1 MGSPTRYRCLGLN
14 GAQRTHIRRDCSDGT
29 KKMFWND
36 DSNASPRDLI
46 YDPHPPTREPD
57 TSQPVVI
64 VEGEKAADALHA
76 RGVSVL
82 GTVCGAGT
90 VPSTDVLRHCI
101 NKRMAY
107 LWPDRDHEGQVHMTK
122 IAERLGGDV
131 QMVDLGR
138 LDDLPNEKGA
148 DAADWNLAQNADAWA
163 AIKEASSVVT
173 PPDLDALP
181 EAVHDAL
188 DALAGAT
195 TKTVERLLRTLKQ
208 TIPQDADALFC
219 RRIQTE
225 ATAQLTASNIPTPAT
240 WVRDAALKPPKTTE
254 KDDTPTGVGRP
265 VKFDDPTP
273 WDEPVD
279 GAALLAEL
287 VSIIERFMVLPPGAA
302 VAVAGWI
309 VFAWSHDA
317 FYTRP
322 LLTIVSPV
330 KGCGKT
336 TLLALLAAL
345 APRAR
350 HVSSMTAAT
359 LFRVSESWS
368 PTFLLD
374 EADQWHATDPA
385 RMVVL
390 NAGHLR
396 GGRAMRC
403 VGDNSEPR
411 EFLCDCPKALAGIHR
426 NGFPPSTLAD
436 RSILVTLAKKTPSDQ
451 VESWR
456 GQTTFPDTCRKLRR
470 WADDHKDELACARPD
485 MGGLQNR
492 AADNWEPLFASADT
506 IDEAWAGRM
515 RQAARQLFAA
525 AAQVEANED
534 DVSVKLICDIRRIFK
549 NAGDP
554 DFMRTGEPDGLDGKL
569 HKMED
574 SPWASF
580 GRSGKLISGQKRG
593 RLLAPFGLRA
603 DVGSDENGKRGRGYH
618 LANVLKVYTRY
629 CTPSPDPR

>member
-1 MGSPTRYRCLGLN
+1 MGRRRCF
-14 GAQRTHIRRDCSDGT
+14 GT
-29 KKMFWND
+29 TTAT
-36 DSNASPRDLI
+36 SSPRDLI

-90 VPSTDVLRHCI
+90 VPSTDVLRHYI

-195 TKTVERLLRTLKQ
+195 TKTGERLLRTLKQ

-225 ATAQLTASNIPTPAT
+225 ATAQLKAANIPTPAT

-309 VFAWSHDA
+309 VFAWSHDG
-317 FYTRP
+317 
-322 LLTIVSPV
+322 LLYAT
-330 KGCGKT
+330 
-336 TLLALLAAL
+336 AADDRESRQRVRQDDV
-345 APRAR
+345 ACAARRPRAA
-350 HVSSMTAAT
+350 S
-359 LFRVSESWS
+359 
-368 PTFLLD
+368 
-374 EADQWHATDPA
+374 PA
-385 RMVVL
+385 RL
-390 NAGHLR
+390 EHDGGHTLSRVGELEPDLPARR
-396 GGRAMRC
+396 GRSVAR
-403 VGDNSEPR
+403 
-411 EFLCDCPKALAGIHR
+411 
-426 NGFPPSTLAD
+426 D
-436 RSILVTLAKKTPSDQ
+436 RSCPHGRPQCGAPPRRSRDAL
-451 VESWR
+451 
-456 GQTTFPDTCRKLRR
+456 CR
-470 WADDHKDELACARPD
+470 
-485 MGGLQNR
+485 
-492 AADNWEPLFASADT
+492 
-506 IDEAWAGRM
+506 
-515 RQAARQLFAA
+515 RQQ
-525 AAQVEANED
+525 
-534 DVSVKLICDIRRIFK
+534 
-549 NAGDP
+549 
-554 DFMRTGEPDGLDGKL
+554 
-569 HKMED
+569 
-574 SPWASF
+574 
-580 GRSGKLISGQKRG
+580 
-593 RLLAPFGLRA
+593 
-603 DVGSDENGKRGRGYH
+603 
-618 LANVLKVYTRY
+618 
-629 CTPSPDPR
+629 